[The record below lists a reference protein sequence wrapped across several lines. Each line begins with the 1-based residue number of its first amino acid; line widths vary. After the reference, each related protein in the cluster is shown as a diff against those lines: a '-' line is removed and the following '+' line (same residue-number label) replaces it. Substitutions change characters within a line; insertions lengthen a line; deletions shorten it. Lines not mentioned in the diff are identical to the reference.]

1 MKKLILIVGASSL
14 LMGCG
19 SQNLA
24 PLEDKT
30 TELRDDNHQL
40 KLDIQEL
47 NQEIGE
53 HKSKIAALK
62 QDKENTKEA
71 SSNKLKIK
79 KFKKHHLIITTL
91 LQKPLKIIEI
101 LNQKLIKIIIK

>member
-79 KFKKHHLIITTL
+79 NLKASSDYYDSIA
-91 LQKPLKIIEI
+91 KPLKIIEI

>member
-19 SQNLA
+19 SQNLS

-53 HKSKIAALK
+53 HKS
-62 QDKENTKEA
+62 
-71 SSNKLKIK
+71 
-79 KFKKHHLIITTL
+79 
-91 LQKPLKIIEI
+91 
-101 LNQKLIKIIIK
+101 

>member
-1 MKKLILIVGASSL
+1 
-14 LMGCG
+14 MGCG

-53 HKSKIAALK
+53 HKSKIAAL
-62 QDKENTKEA
+62 N
-71 SSNKLKIK
+71 KIK
-79 KFKKHHLIITTL
+79 KILKRLHLIS
-91 LQKPLKIIEI
+91 
-101 LNQKLIKIIIK
+101 